1 MDSEVGKSQTV
12 VELKAIAKQLG
23 LKRYSRLRK
32 AELIQFIR
40 QNRPPPPVPTPR
52 HVNTSKAN
60 EFGDLEPPDQ
70 DLDQDL
76 VKIPNV
82 KPYQMKPKQ
91 TRRQKRE
98 EKNFEMQSPVEL
110 VNDKP
115 RDKQIKRI
123 KKKLQKVNKK
133 IKNNKK
139 QKSNLLS
146 KINELWKE
154 LENLKPT
161 DGGQKEQL
169 EERLFKLEESKSA
182 LKKFATQYTIDG
194 VKGYVPKTF
203 LSAVKPVIN
212 RFLKEH
218 RNIKLKIILKC
229 IMSKTNIA
237 TGEVE
242 YTPAAFQSNV
252 EIILQGTDLDDLYL
266 KMTGRVLENLATFQ
280 MRGSNWV
287 FETIDSLEL
296 HTVKYEP
303 LSGSSYIPLPKK
315 LLTKKAI
322 INMKNKDDECF
333 KWCVT
338 RALNPVNEHA
348 ERITKELR
356 KQSEEH
362 LRWDGIEF
370 PLELCAIQRFET
382 LNENRFGVNVFG
394 YDRIG
399 YKAKVYPL
407 RILRIS
413 KNKCSTCTHINL
425 LLISNGEKKHYCLI
439 NDMSRLLSSQKS
451 K

>member
-1 MDSEVGKSQTV
+1 M
-12 VELKAIAKQLG
+12 
-23 LKRYSRLRK
+23 
-32 AELIQFIR
+32 
-40 QNRPPPPVPTPR
+40 
-52 HVNTSKAN
+52 
-60 EFGDLEPPDQ
+60 
-70 DLDQDL
+70 
-76 VKIPNV
+76 
-82 KPYQMKPKQ
+82 
-91 TRRQKRE
+91 
-98 EKNFEMQSPVEL
+98 
-110 VNDKP
+110 
-115 RDKQIKRI
+115 
-123 KKKLQKVNKK
+123 
-133 IKNNKK
+133 
-139 QKSNLLS
+139 
-146 KINELWKE
+146 WKE

-161 DGGQKEQL
+161 DGGQKEQ
-169 EERLFKLEESKSA
+169 LFKLEESKSA

-194 VKGYVPKTF
+194 VEGYVPKTF

-303 LSGSSYIPLPKK
+303 LSGSSYIPLPEK

-322 INMKNKDDECF
+322 INMKNEDDECF

-338 RALNPVNEHA
+338 RALNPVKKHA
-348 ERITKELR
+348 ERITKKLR
-356 KQSEEH
+356 KQSEEIK
-362 LRWDGIEF
+362 WGGIEF
-370 PLELCAIQRFET
+370 PLELSAIQRFET
-382 LNENRFGVNVFG
+382 LNEKRFGINVFG
-394 YDRIG
+394 YGKIRHG
-399 YKAKVYPL
+399 AKVYP
-407 RILRIS
+407 LRIS

-425 LLISNGEKKHYCLI
+425 LLISDGK
-439 NDMSRLLSSQKS
+439 
-451 K
+451 

>member
-1 MDSEVGKSQTV
+1 M
-12 VELKAIAKQLG
+12 KAIAKQLG

-32 AELIQFIR
+32 AEFIDFIR
-40 QNRPPPPVPTPR
+40 QNRPPPPPVPTPR
-52 HVNTSKAN
+52 HVNNTRSTSKAIL
-60 EFGDLEPPDQ
+60 DLEQ
-70 DLDQDL
+70 AILDQDL
-76 VKIPNV
+76 QDLVKVPNV

-98 EKNFEMQSPVEL
+98 EENFEMQSPVEL

-115 RDKQIKRI
+115 RDKQNKRI

-169 EERLFKLEESKSA
+169 SVFKLEESKSA

-203 LSAVKPVIN
+203 LSAVKPTILH
-212 RFLKEH
+212 FLKEH

-229 IMSKTNIA
+229 TMSKTNIA

-303 LSGSSYIPLPKK
+303 LSGSSYMPLPEK

-322 INMKNKDDECF
+322 INMKNVDDDECF

-338 RALNPVNEHA
+338 RALNPVKKKCGTYNEKIK
-348 ERITKELR
+348 ETVRRI
-356 KQSEEH
+356 
-362 LRWDGIEF
+362 
-370 PLELCAIQRFET
+370 
-382 LNENRFGVNVFG
+382 
-394 YDRIG
+394 
-399 YKAKVYPL
+399 KVGW
-407 RILRIS
+407 
-413 KNKCSTCTHINL
+413 N
-425 LLISNGEKKHYCLI
+425 
-439 NDMSRLLSSQKS
+439 
-451 K
+451 